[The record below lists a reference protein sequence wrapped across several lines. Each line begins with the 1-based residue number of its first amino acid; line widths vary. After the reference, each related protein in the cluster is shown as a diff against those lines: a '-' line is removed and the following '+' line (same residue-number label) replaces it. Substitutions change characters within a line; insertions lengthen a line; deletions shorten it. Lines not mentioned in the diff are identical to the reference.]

1 MTGAAGPGGP
11 GPASGAPATGPAGST
26 SITAIRDMAPAD
38 LARIAQMEAE
48 LFGAEAWSLRLLE
61 AELAAAGA
69 PQPDRRYIVVEEAG
83 RPVGYAGVYHAGGAA
98 DADLLTIATLPA
110 VRGRGLA
117 RLMLEEV
124 VGTARAQGCGAILL
138 EVRQSNTGAQRLYLA
153 HGFAPIGLRR
163 GYYTAPR
170 EDAVVMR
177 LALREPLGPV
187 GAEAVRTP

>member
-11 GPASGAPATGPAGST
+11 GPASGAPATGPAAS
-26 SITAIRDMAPAD
+26 TAIRDMAPAD
-38 LARIAQMEAE
+38 LARIARMEAE

-138 EVRQSNTGAQRLYLA
+138 EVRQSNAGAQRLYLA